1 MRVQEKNRT
10 PLGIEL
16 QQSNSRTQRRARAR
30 AEARGAT
37 PDASRSG
44 IASPRLEPRGP
55 CRGPVFRGRPARR
68 RARRA
73 AARAIRAREERARAR
88 GRVRRDASQR
98 ARHGRRRL
106 STREQA
112 IRFRHRL
119 ARRACPRER
128 PTGQVKPRRV
138 SPRPSRS
145 ERSRRPRC
153 RDARFAFASP
163 RAVRRRALLSRARG
177 RCYHQADST
186 QRPPQPRAI
195 EHQFVLFFFDA
206 SSVLAVLE
214 KDKRCDWW
222 KIGGR
227 RIWTSGDQFSA
238 TSTLQVAR
246 GGKIRTALPRALR
259 LARTSHDEL
268 REHGGSHE
276 FRRGF
281 ARGRDRERAPAQAR
295 GLDQHESYLTV
306 RPV

>member
-1 MRVQEKNRT
+1 MSRHVVVRQGVPPLAARLWGAPVRVQEENRT
-10 PLGIEL
+10 PLGVEL

-88 GRVRRDASQR
+88 GGVRRDASQR

-163 RAVRRRALLSRARG
+163 RAVRRRALISRARG

-195 EHQFVLFFFDA
+195 EHHLSCFF
-206 SSVLAVLE
+206 STRAVCWQCS
-214 KDKRCDWW
+214 KRTNAV
-222 KIGGR
+222 IGGKLVGGE
-227 RIWTSGDQFSA
+227 SGFSR
-238 TSTLQVAR
+238 SV
-246 GGKIRTALPRALR
+246 
-259 LARTSHDEL
+259 
-268 REHGGSHE
+268 
-276 FRRGF
+276 
-281 ARGRDRERAPAQAR
+281 
-295 GLDQHESYLTV
+295 
-306 RPV
+306 